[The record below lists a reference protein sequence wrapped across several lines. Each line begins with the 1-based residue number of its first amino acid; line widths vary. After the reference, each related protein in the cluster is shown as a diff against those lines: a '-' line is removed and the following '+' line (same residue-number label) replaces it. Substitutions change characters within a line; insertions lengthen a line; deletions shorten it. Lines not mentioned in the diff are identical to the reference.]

1 MTNAVPSPNSPQNS
15 PQTSPPNASPKFSFN
30 KQLWDRFIAIAQ
42 PFFLPLTAGNTWLFG
57 GLLVVLMVAVV
68 SFTFWITVAL
78 TLLGERLF
86 PAFFTNL
93 AAGLVENIHGL
104 LESPVAIG
112 AAIALAGSLGLFV
125 LVRKRLKKRILPWL
139 LLGILLFLSFSV
151 NGLNV
156 AISYVF
162 RFIDNALNGKDSD
175 TFYQF
180 LAVYTGIIVAA
191 IPIIIAYSYI
201 RRKLGLIWRE
211 WLTQDFLDRYFHNRA
226 YYKLDSN
233 TADTEIDN
241 PDQRITADIEAFTGT
256 TLVFIL
262 DILDSILTLISFT
275 AVLYTISK
283 ALTVGL
289 AAYALVGTTVAV
301 LAGGKLIAINYN
313 QLRLEADFRYGM
325 VHVRDNAESIA
336 FYRGENLERQQVL
349 DRLGRAIRNFNLLI
363 IWESIIMLFQRG
375 YNYFTRIVPYLI
387 VAPLYFAGEMDFGA
401 IGQAYLA
408 FFQVLGALSIVTN
421 EIQKISAFGA
431 SINRLGALDERLKPL
446 MHPLEGRTEQQNTA
460 GNGTGLQRAEMAPA
474 ALPGITTQVDTQLH
488 IQDLTLQTPNAEQTL
503 IQGLS
508 LALQHQDRLLVVGPS
523 GCGKSSL
530 LRAIAGLWTQGQGT
544 ITRPDR
550 GEILFLPQR
559 PYMLLGTL
567 RDQLI
572 YPNPRNSIPEA
583 KILEALEQVNLG
595 QLVEQLGGLDLEK
608 DWPTV
613 LSLGQQQRIAFA
625 RVLLTQPRYVMLDEA
640 TSALDIANER
650 RLYDL
655 LRQRELVYIS
665 VGHRPSLLSY
675 HETVLTLR
683 PDRTWN
689 LTRTADYRQNLDE
702 AEFG

>member
-1 MTNAVPSPNSPQNS
+1 MTNPALPQ
-15 PQTSPPNASPKFSFN
+15 KFRFD

-42 PFFLPLTAGNTWLFG
+42 PFFLPLTSGSTWLFG
-57 GLLVVLMVAVV
+57 GLLLVLMVAVV
-68 SFTFWITVAL
+68 SFTFWITVGL

-93 AAGLVENIHGL
+93 AAGLLENVRNL
-104 LESPVAIG
+104 LGSPVAAL
-112 AAIALAGSLGLFV
+112 AAIALVGSFGLFA
-125 LVRKRLKKRILPWL
+125 LLRKRLKKRILPWL
-139 LLGILLFLSFSV
+139 MLGVLLFLSFSV

-162 RFIDNALNGKDSD
+162 RFIDNALNGKDQD

-180 LAVYTGIIVAA
+180 LAVYTVIIVGA
-191 IPIIIAYSYI
+191 IPIIIAYTYI
-201 RRKLGLIWRE
+201 RRKLGLMWRE
-211 WLTQDFLDRYFHNRA
+211 WLTQDFLDRYFHDRA

-241 PDQRITADIEAFTGT
+241 PDQRITADIESFTGT
-256 TLVFIL
+256 TLIFIL
-262 DILDSILTLISFT
+262 DILDSILTLISFS

-283 ALTVGL
+283 ALTLGL
-289 AAYALVGTTVAV
+289 VAYALVGTAVAV

-363 IWESIIMLFQRG
+363 IWESIILLFQRG

-387 VAPLYFAGEMDFGA
+387 VAPLYFSDQMDFGA
-401 IGQAYLA
+401 IGQASLA
-408 FFQVLGALSIVTN
+408 FFQVLGALSIITN
-421 EIQKISAFGA
+421 QIQQISAFGA
-431 SINRLGALDERLKPL
+431 SINRIGALDERLKPL
-446 MHPLEGRTEQQNTA
+446 DPREDSTGPRSTA
-460 GNGTGLQRAEMAPA
+460 PTAPDSPA
-474 ALPGITTQVDTQLH
+474 SLPGITTQVDSQLQ

-508 LALQHQDRLLVVGPS
+508 LALQFQDRLLVVGPS

-595 QLVEQLGGLDLEK
+595 QLVEQLGGLDIEK
-608 DWPTV
+608 DWPSV

-625 RVLLTQPRYVMLDEA
+625 RILLTQPRYVMLDEA

-650 RLYDL
+650 KLYEL
-655 LRQRELVYIS
+655 LQQQERVYIS
-665 VGHRPSLLSY
+665 VGHRPSLLQY

-683 PDRTWN
+683 PDRSWQLLSAT
-689 LTRTADYRQNLDE
+689 DYRANLDE

>member
-1 MTNAVPSPNSPQNS
+1 MTNPALPQ
-15 PQTSPPNASPKFSFN
+15 KFRFD

-42 PFFLPLTAGNTWLFG
+42 PFFLPLTSGSTWLFG
-57 GLLVVLMVAVV
+57 GLLLVLMVAVV
-68 SFTFWITVAL
+68 SFTFWITVGL
-78 TLLGERLF
+78 TLLGEVLF

-93 AAGLVENIHGL
+93 AAGLLENVRNL
-104 LESPVAIG
+104 LGSPVAAI
-112 AAIALAGSLGLFV
+112 AAIALVGSFGLFA
-125 LVRKRLKKRILPWL
+125 LLRKRLKKRILPWL
-139 LLGILLFLSFSV
+139 LLGVLLFLSFSV
-151 NGLNV
+151 NGLNI

-162 RFIDNALNGKDSD
+162 RFIDNALNGKDQD

-180 LAVYTGIIVAA
+180 LAVYTVIIVGA
-191 IPIIIAYSYI
+191 IPIIIAYTYI
-201 RRKLGLIWRE
+201 RRKLGLMWRE
-211 WLTQDFLDRYFHNRA
+211 WLTQDFLDRYFHDRA

-241 PDQRITADIEAFTGT
+241 PDQRITADIESFTGT
-256 TLVFIL
+256 TLIFIL
-262 DILDSILTLISFT
+262 DILDSILTLISFS

-283 ALTVGL
+283 ALTLGL
-289 AAYALVGTTVAV
+289 VAYALVGTVVAV
-301 LAGGKLIAINYN
+301 IAGGKLIAINYN

-363 IWESIIMLFQRG
+363 IWESIILLFQRG

-387 VAPLYFAGEMDFGA
+387 VAPLYFSDQMDFGA
-401 IGQAYLA
+401 IGQASLA
-408 FFQVLGALSIVTN
+408 FFQVLGALSIITN
-421 EIQKISAFGA
+421 QIQQISAFGA
-431 SINRLGALDERLKPL
+431 SINRIGALNERLKPL
-446 MHPLEGRTEQQNTA
+446 EGREEGALARSASPADLETA
-460 GNGTGLQRAEMAPA
+460 TT
-474 ALPGITTQVDTQLH
+474 LPGIITQVDSQLQIH
-488 IQDLTLQTPNAEQTL
+488 NLTLQTPNAEQTL

-508 LALQHQDRLLVVGPS
+508 LALQFQDRLLIVGPS

-595 QLVEQLGGLDLEK
+595 QLVDQLGGLDIEK

-625 RVLLTQPRYVMLDEA
+625 RILLTQPRYVMLDEA

-650 RLYDL
+650 KLYEL
-655 LRQRELVYIS
+655 LQQRERVYIS
-665 VGHRPSLLSY
+665 VGHRPSLLQY
-675 HETVLTLR
+675 HETVLILR
-683 PDRTWN
+683 PDRSWQ
-689 LTRTADYRQNLDE
+689 LLSAAAYRTNLDE